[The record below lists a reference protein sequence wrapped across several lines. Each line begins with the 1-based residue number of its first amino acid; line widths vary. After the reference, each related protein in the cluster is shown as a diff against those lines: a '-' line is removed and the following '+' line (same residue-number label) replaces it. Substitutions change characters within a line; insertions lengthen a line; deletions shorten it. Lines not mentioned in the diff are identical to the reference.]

1 MRLDYFLISVF
12 LIYAS
17 VVLFPVEYIG
27 YFDSLI
33 RVLFIIFIFYFS
45 TFKNLFFIYCFL
57 FSIISVF
64 IGNDVIQTVLSL
76 FDFSITAIFI
86 EYIIRNKGEYVS
98 INTVR
103 LLSLFFI
110 FYTILVQFLNLPD
123 LYYPY
128 SEIFTVGAFRNKAI
142 YSICFLL
149 FYYIWLLNKKKSF
162 MDITIIFLLTIIIV
176 VSFRRTAWIIL
187 AISFIQLLNFKSLGK
202 FIIPLIILL
211 IPGLLYF
218 DIFIDSFSKIA
229 EARSTEYLFAIDE
242 NQWRFQEYFIHSND
256 ITSNIKNLIFGNF
269 LNDPTG
275 SDFWAR
281 FGVDNTIHVDL
292 IRLAH
297 NLGYI
302 GLILFLGIVSN
313 FFKKLKN
320 IKNILLYITIY
331 LIIFFLSG
339 GVLVHVLNTITFFII
354 LSSMKNYHEK
364 NINSNF

>member
-110 FYTILVQFLNLPD
+110 FYTI
-123 LYYPY
+123 
-128 SEIFTVGAFRNKAI
+128 
-142 YSICFLL
+142 
-149 FYYIWLLNKKKSF
+149 
-162 MDITIIFLLTIIIV
+162 
-176 VSFRRTAWIIL
+176 
-187 AISFIQLLNFKSLGK
+187 
-202 FIIPLIILL
+202 
-211 IPGLLYF
+211 
-218 DIFIDSFSKIA
+218 
-229 EARSTEYLFAIDE
+229 
-242 NQWRFQEYFIHSND
+242 
-256 ITSNIKNLIFGNF
+256 
-269 LNDPTG
+269 
-275 SDFWAR
+275 
-281 FGVDNTIHVDL
+281 
-292 IRLAH
+292 
-297 NLGYI
+297 
-302 GLILFLGIVSN
+302 
-313 FFKKLKN
+313 
-320 IKNILLYITIY
+320 
-331 LIIFFLSG
+331 
-339 GVLVHVLNTITFFII
+339 
-354 LSSMKNYHEK
+354 
-364 NINSNF
+364 